1 MPIVLGKGTRQGN
14 DQSFYK
20 QINAKGVGF
29 SLLDI
34 PLSQN
39 DHLPQ
44 HVCSRCMTLFV
55 SLEKSSIDLAAF
67 KRAAMSGFEHA
78 QMSLKR
84 TKEMASQMGA
94 SPDTIRERPRSKV
107 ARRLPF

>member
-1 MPIVLGKGTRQGN
+1 MPIVLGKRTRQEN

-29 SLLDI
+29 SNNS
-34 PLSQN
+34 PVG
-39 DHLPQ
+39 
-44 HVCSRCMTLFV
+44 VCSRCMTRFV

-84 TKEMASQMGA
+84 TKETASQMGA

-107 ARRLPF
+107 ARRLPFSSK